1 MSALDRLVTIQNHLK
16 QPTGSIDL
24 ANERANAKFDVKQLH
39 WLFEGGKEYS
49 DALDLAYQII
59 QRDPDLYMTAGHN
72 FDLTRPEER
81 EQQKN
86 KKNNLIKEVEEDE
99 LDSMHEYQFTES
111 TDEHEDFQKQME
123 IN

>member
-1 MSALDRLVTIQNHLK
+1 MSALDRLATIQNHLN

-39 WLFEGGKEYS
+39 WLFVGGKKYS
-49 DALDLAYQII
+49 DALVRASTNINLQITIGINYDLPLLQDLAYQII

-81 EQQKN
+81 EQ
-86 KKNNLIKEVEEDE
+86 
-99 LDSMHEYQFTES
+99 
-111 TDEHEDFQKQME
+111 
-123 IN
+123 